1 MQKQEQKVKLRNG
14 LLLYFYYKVF
24 QRNTLNLTTNL
35 VSYFFALKFLFFFSL
50 TELNSAKMGSNNSLL
65 NAF

>member
-1 MQKQEQKVKLRNG
+1 MQKQEQKVKLRNR
-14 LLLYFYYKVF
+14 LSLYFYYKVF
-24 QRNTLNLTTNL
+24 QRNALNLTTNL
-35 VSYFFALKFLFFFSL
+35 VSYFFALKVFFFSL